1 MADLALHRTE
11 LALEEMSHGRA
22 EGESTH
28 DERESTAPLGLRQ
41 RRPEILC
48 FTSALVVA
56 AFRETDTAEM
66 KTQCGVD
73 RVRQRLGRPVHHLVV
88 EGPAVQ
94 RMGVR
99 KHGRPESRARRLLPE
114 SFQIAR
120 RTRKRDRLELPR
132 QTHPPARWR
141 NGSLIVSFPAMRKI
155 VHVVGTGTIGEPLI
169 GLFADFQKHLG
180 IDEITFHKRTPMTTE
195 RAKVN
200 HLLQRG
206 AKLAVDPDKVTDFEA
221 LGHTVS
227 FEAREALE
235 RATVVIDC
243 TPAGNENKKLYEK
256 LSGPKGFLAQG
267 SESGFGKPYAM
278 GINDEALAAGQDHFL
293 QIVSCNTHNI
303 AALVKTLG
311 ENGENGENG
320 SALEQ
325 GRFVCMRRSNDISQD
340 SSFSPAP
347 SAGKHDDP
355 QFGTHHARD
364 ASRLLDTIGWKPR
377 LFSSAMKLNTQYM
390 HSLWFDLE
398 FSHPVTREKMLERLR
413 ANRRIAMTEKRSANQ
428 IFSFGRDH
436 GYYGRILS
444 QAVVAAPTLTIAGDR
459 ELVGFCF
466 TPQDGNSLASS
477 IAAALWLMDPGFN
490 RRERL
495 SVLDRFFF
503 REI

>member
-1 MADLALHRTE
+1 
-11 LALEEMSHGRA
+11 
-22 EGESTH
+22 
-28 DERESTAPLGLRQ
+28 
-41 RRPEILC
+41 
-48 FTSALVVA
+48 
-56 AFRETDTAEM
+56 M
-66 KTQCGVD
+66 K
-73 RVRQRLGRPVHHLVV
+73 
-88 EGPAVQ
+88 
-94 RMGVR
+94 
-99 KHGRPESRARRLLPE
+99 
-114 SFQIAR
+114 
-120 RTRKRDRLELPR
+120 
-132 QTHPPARWR
+132 
-141 NGSLIVSFPAMRKI
+141 KI

-169 GLFADFQKHLG
+169 GLFADFKKYLG

-206 AKLAVDPDKVTDFEA
+206 ARLAVDSDKVADFEA

-227 FEAREALE
+227 FESSEALE

-243 TPAGNENKKLYEK
+243 TPAGNENKKLYET
-256 LSGPKGFLAQG
+256 LAGPKGFLAQG
-267 SESGFGKPYAM
+267 SEFGFGKMYAM
-278 GINDEALAAGQDHFL
+278 GINDEALVPGEDRFL

-311 ENGENGENG
+311 EDGGEERGE
-320 SALEQ
+320 ALLR
-325 GRFVCMRRSNDISQD
+325 GRFVCMRRANDVSQD
-340 SSFSPAP
+340 SSFAPAP

-355 QFGTHHARD
+355 KFGTHHARD
-364 ASRLLDTIGWKPR
+364 AALLLATIGWEPK

-398 FSHPVTREKMLERLR
+398 LAHPATKEGILEKLKG
-413 ANRRIAMTEKRSANQ
+413 NRRIALTEKRSSNQ

-444 QAVVAAPTLTIAGDR
+444 QAVVASPTLTVNGDR
-459 ELVGFCF
+459 EVVGFCF

-477 IAAALWLMDPGFN
+477 ISAALWLMEPDFDRP
-490 RRERL
+490 ERL